1 MDVTTSHHQLITDEG
16 LPLRL
21 DLRMP
26 TGRTPTAVVV
36 VVHGFKGF
44 KDWGFFPHAGERLAA
59 AGYASIVFD
68 LSRNGVGEVPGE
80 FDRLDLFEGN
90 TYAREVADL
99 EQVVAWVREEA
110 PLPEPVRRAGM
121 GLLGHSRGALP
132 CVVAAAEDPTVTAL
146 VTWNGVGRALRY
158 SERQLA
164 EWEEK
169 GRLEFKNAR
178 TGQRMAVG
186 WRLVEDA
193 REHAARYDLPRQ
205 ARRMEA
211 AHLILH
217 ADKDLA
223 VDPTE
228 AEILRAGREERC
240 RVVLLEDTG
249 HTFGAV
255 HPFAGGTAALDRA
268 LDLTVGWYGEYLSA
282 AV

>member
-1 MDVTTSHHQLITDEG
+1 MDVKTSHHQLTTREQ

-26 TGRTPTAVVV
+26 GEGRPRAVVV

-44 KDWGFFPHAGERLAA
+44 KDWGFFPWVGRRLALD
-59 AGYASIVFD
+59 GYASVVFD
-68 LSRNGVGEVPGE
+68 LSRNGVGEVPGQ

-90 TYAREVADL
+90 TYAAEIADL
-99 EQVVAWVREEA
+99 KQVLAWVRAQA
-110 PLPEPVRRAGM
+110 PLPAEVREAGL

-132 CVVAAAEDPTVTAL
+132 CVVAAAEDDGIDAL
-146 VTWNGVGRALRY
+146 VTWNGVAKALRY

-186 WRLVEDA
+186 WQLVEDA
-193 REHAARYDLPRQ
+193 RENAARYDLPAQ
-205 ARRMEA
+205 ARRMGA

-217 ADKDLA
+217 AEKDLA
-223 VDPTE
+223 VDVEE
-228 AEILRAGREERC
+228 AEHLRAGREDRC
-240 RVVLLEDTG
+240 RKVILPDTG

-255 HPFAGGTAALDRA
+255 HPFQGSTPSLEKAME
-268 LDLTVGWYGEYLSA
+268 LTVGWYREFLA
-282 AV
+282 